1 MMSCEN
7 CLSRDKRISAE
18 FGKFA
23 EQKAV
28 DYLVSKGY
36 AIRERNW
43 RCGKLEIDIIAQNG
57 TTIVFVEVKGRSGE
71 WDDPEDA
78 VTVKKMRRISNA
90 ADSYLRNLEFDFFYR
105 FDIIAIKGS
114 QDEYELEHYE
124 DAFIPPLTS
133 R

>member
-1 MMSCEN
+1 MSCEN